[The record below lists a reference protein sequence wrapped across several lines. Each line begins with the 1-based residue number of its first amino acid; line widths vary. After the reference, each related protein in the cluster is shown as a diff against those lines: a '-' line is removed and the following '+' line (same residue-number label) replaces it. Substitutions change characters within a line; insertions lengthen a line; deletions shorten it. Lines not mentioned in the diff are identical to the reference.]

1 MERFQEWLGRFRRK
15 KKTAAEELQIPEP
28 ELVDSQD

>member
-1 MERFQEWLGRFRRK
+1 MEGLQQWLGRFRRK
-15 KKTAAEELQIPEP
+15 KKAAVEELPIPEP